1 METLQPPQDAE
12 EILSFLG
19 LVGYFRH
26 WIPNF
31 GVLAKP
37 LYQAA
42 KEAPTGLLS
51 DPSLAANS
59 FKKLQDCL
67 LSAPAL
73 SLPNPLR
80 PFHLFTEERQKV
92 ATGLLAQLVGS
103 TYQAVAYL
111 SKQLDP
117 TVQGWQPC
125 LRALAAATELTKE
138 ALKLTLG
145 HSFTV
150 YSSHRLS
157 DLITHKCLSYL
168 TPSWLQ
174 QFHLLFIENPHITL
188 TTSTPLNP
196 ATLLPTP
203 GCDSAPAYSCL
214 EVLTTLP
221 PAHLG
226 LYKQPLEHPDHT
238 LFVDGSSVLTP
249 DGRRQ
254 AAYAVVTA
262 TQTVETRPLPLGTT
276 SQKAELTALTRALL
290 LSKGQRVN
298 IYTDS
303 KYAYLI
309 AHTHSLL
316 WQECGF
322 LTTKG
327 MPVVNGPLKKR
338 LLDALQAPKEVAIIH
353 CKSHQHSKDPVS
365 QGNNLADSTARATA
379 LTSSPT
385 PHLYSFF
392 PPHIPPTTLPRS
404 FKP

>member
-1 METLQPPQDAE
+1 MSLIKTLQPPQDAE

-19 LVGYFRH
+19 PVGYFRH

-42 KEAPTGLLS
+42 KETPIGPLS
-51 DPSLAANS
+51 DPSLVANS

-80 PFHLFTEERQKV
+80 AFHLFTEECQKI
-92 ATGLLAQLVGS
+92 ATGLLAQPVGS
-103 TYQAVAYL
+103 AYQAVAYF

-125 LRALAAATELTKE
+125 LRVLAAATELTQE

-145 HSFTV
+145 HPLTV

-157 DLITHKCLSYL
+157 DLITHECLSHL
-168 TPSWLQ
+168 TPSRLQ

-188 TTSTPLNP
+188 TTSPPLNP
-196 ATLLPTP
+196 ATLLPTL
-203 GCDSAPAYSCL
+203 GYYSTPAHSCP

-221 PAHLG
+221 PARLG
-226 LYKQPLEHPDHT
+226 LSEQPLEHPDHT

-249 DGRRQ
+249 NGRQQ

-290 LSKGQRVN
+290 LSEG
-298 IYTDS
+298 
-303 KYAYLI
+303 
-309 AHTHSLL
+309 
-316 WQECGF
+316 
-322 LTTKG
+322 
-327 MPVVNGPLKKR
+327 
-338 LLDALQAPKEVAIIH
+338 
-353 CKSHQHSKDPVS
+353 
-365 QGNNLADSTARATA
+365 
-379 LTSSPT
+379 
-385 PHLYSFF
+385 
-392 PPHIPPTTLPRS
+392 
-404 FKP
+404 